1 MQKSY
6 WTHQRSSRGVMLLTL
21 VLALGGVAAVELVD
35 AGSSDELNRQKAA
48 AAELSHVAMQAI
60 REERLARGIPIDP
73 EADPTGSGLIGVAS
87 SNVTSVA
94 GHLPAKQTSINPNFA
109 AAIVQMFHEAGV
121 KKGDV
126 VAVGM
131 SGSFPAMNL
140 HLCAAMETMGVK
152 PIIIASAAGSQWGA
166 NHPEFLWLDME
177 QALYERNLISFRSV
191 AASLG
196 GLDDGAA
203 GMNREG
209 IELLKQGIARAGVPL
224 LEVNGYFDSLE
235 KRLALYQE
243 KAGDRPIAAYVNVG
257 GGTVSVGTNATKNM
271 FQPGLNTRAPVKM
284 PVESIMGHYLKSGVP
299 VIHLSNI
306 ETLALRYQL
315 PIAPTVA
322 QAPAGAAVQA
332 PHSYDR
338 RLAGTALALV
348 LGVLYLPMVARRLRR
363 WHADRQPKPREPE
376 VVKHHREP
384 VMSA

>member
-6 WTHQRSSRGVMLLTL
+6 WTHQRSSRGVMLAT
-21 VLALGGVAAVELVD
+21 LALALSGVAAVEIVD
-35 AGSSDELNRQKAA
+35 SGPGEEVVRQKAS
-48 AAELSHVAMQAI
+48 AAELSQAAMEAI
-60 REERLARGIPIDP
+60 GEERRALGLAVDW

-87 SNVTSVA
+87 SEVTSVA

-109 AAIVQMFHEAGV
+109 AAIVDMFHRAGV
-121 KKGDV
+121 KRGDV

-140 HLCAAMETMGVK
+140 HLCAAMETLGVE

-166 NHPEFLWLDME
+166 NHPQFLWLDME
-177 QALYERNLISFRSV
+177 QALHERGLIGFRST

-203 GMNREG
+203 GMTREG
-209 IELLKQGIARAGVPL
+209 IQRLKQSIDRAKVPL
-224 LEVNGYFDSLE
+224 LDVNGYYDSLE
-235 KRLALYQE
+235 KRLALYHE
-243 KAGDRPIAAYVNVG
+243 AAGNRPIAAYVNVG
-257 GGTVSVGTNATKNM
+257 GGTVSVGTNATKKL
-271 FQPGLNTRAPVKM
+271 FQPGLNTRPPAKL
-284 PVESIMGHYLKSGVP
+284 PVESVMGYYIQQGVP

-322 QAPAGAAVQA
+322 QAPAGERVQP

-338 RLAGTALALV
+338 RIAGGALILV
-348 LGVLYLPMVARRLRR
+348 LGVLYLPTFARRYRQ
-363 WHADRQPKPREPE
+363 WQADRGPKRQPGQPTAETA
-376 VVKHHREP
+376 
-384 VMSA
+384 MSA